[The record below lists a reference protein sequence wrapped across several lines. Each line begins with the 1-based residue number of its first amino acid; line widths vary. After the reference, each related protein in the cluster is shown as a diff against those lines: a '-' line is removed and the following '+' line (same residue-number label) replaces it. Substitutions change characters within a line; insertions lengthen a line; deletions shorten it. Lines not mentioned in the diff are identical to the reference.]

1 MVALPR
7 SPRLDRP
14 SPLVTGGTAS
24 LVKLVLSLWNA
35 ACGFSF
41 RECIHNLAEDHT
53 ALALRMVGYFAAA
66 RTLNW

>member
-1 MVALPR
+1 MSPYQEALAWI
-7 SPRLDRP
+7 DRH
-14 SPLVTGGTAS
+14 LGTGGTAS

-53 ALALRMVGYFAAA
+53 ALALRWSGISP
-66 RTLNW
+66 RRGR